1 MKDDYFC
8 VACGCLKGGISFRKC
23 AMQTLRDRI
32 TGRVVHGT
40 KNGPE
45 TKLTAEDE
53 KKLAAYLIHV
63 SKQGYGKSKEIIMFM
78 ATQIAMKRGKIVP
91 EGGSSEMWWRGF
103 LK

>member
-1 MKDDYFC
+1 
-8 VACGCLKGGISFRKC
+8 
-23 AMQTLRDRI
+23 MQFNVPKSMMRDRI

-53 KKLAAYLIHV
+53 KKLAAYLIDV

-78 ATQIAMKRGKIVP
+78 ADQRAMKRGKNVP
-91 EGGSSEMWWRGF
+91 EGGLSEM
-103 LK
+103 